1 MRQPLGGI
9 EYSASRIE
17 PIVPNTRS
25 KLLYA
30 MPSRARVA
38 AVRLPIDPAP
48 HPSNGRVTYNATERH
63 ISSLLFG

>member
-30 MPSRARVA
+30 TPPRVA
-38 AVRLPIDPAP
+38 DVRLPIDPAP

-63 ISSLLFG
+63 ISSLLLG